1 MRVEDIREDG
11 DRVTATVYLQASRVP
26 KTSDPVKRAASYE
39 RSVIKAFEYRGWRV
53 IVDALVPDPN
63 DAGKLS
69 VSVVREN
76 SERDDSLRECRRW
89 SNKTRAV
96 REIVKLAAC
105 APLLL
110 TFTPLLTYTA

>member
-1 MRVEDIREDG
+1 MRVENIIEDG

-53 IVDALVPDPN
+53 TVDNLLPDPD

-76 SERDDSLRECRRW
+76 SVRDDSLRECRRW
-89 SNKTRAV
+89 NAKTSAV
-96 REIVKLAAC
+96 RKIVKMAAC

-110 TFTPLLTYTA
+110 TLTA